1 MIASSQ
7 LKTKFTQMKHLIF
20 ALLISAPF
28 LALAQGPRGGGEKM
42 EARKV
47 AWLTT
52 KLDLSAE
59 DAKIFWPIYNDYVRE
74 LSTLRKERSQKMI
87 SFRKLKEIEDL
98 DDEEIQSLILNDFNF
113 RQRDLNIE
121 RKYYNKFKS
130 NLPIKTVGKFYRA
143 QEAFKKE
150 ILQQYRAAMPAPQ
163 TN

>member
-1 MIASSQ
+1 M
-7 LKTKFTQMKHLIF
+7 MKNLVF
-20 ALLISAPF
+20 ALLIFVPC
-28 LALAQGPRGGGEKM
+28 LAIAQGQRGGGGSEKM
-42 EARKV
+42 EAKKV

-74 LSTLRKERSQKMI
+74 QSTLRKERFQKMI

-98 DDEEIQSLILNDFNF
+98 DDEEIQTLILNDFNF

-130 NLPIKTVGKFYRA
+130 TLPIKTVGKFYRA

-150 ILQQYRAAMPAPQ
+150 ILQQYRAAMPA
-163 TN
+163 TSAN

>member
-1 MIASSQ
+1 
-7 LKTKFTQMKHLIF
+7 MKHLIF
-20 ALLISAPF
+20 ALLIFAPF

-150 ILQQYRAAMPAPQ
+150 ILQQYRASMPAPQ

>member
-1 MIASSQ
+1 M
-7 LKTKFTQMKHLIF
+7 
-20 ALLISAPF
+20 
-28 LALAQGPRGGGEKM
+28 
-42 EARKV
+42 
-47 AWLTT
+47 
-52 KLDLSAE
+52 
-59 DAKIFWPIYNDYVRE
+59 
-74 LSTLRKERSQKMI
+74 QKMI

-98 DDEEIQSLILNDFNF
+98 DDEEIQTLILNDFNF

-130 NLPIKTVGKFYRA
+130 SLPIKTVGKFYRA

>member
-1 MIASSQ
+1 MIARHTIENKIS
-7 LKTKFTQMKHLIF
+7 TMKNLIF
-20 ALLISAPF
+20 ALLISVPCFAI
-28 LALAQGPRGGGEKM
+28 AQGPRGGGEKM
-42 EARKV
+42 EAKKV

-74 LSTLRKERSQKMI
+74 QSTLRKERFQKMI

-98 DDEEIQSLILNDFNF
+98 DDEEIQTLILNDFNF

-130 NLPIKTVGKFYRA
+130 SLPIKTVGKFYRA

-150 ILQQYRAAMPAPQ
+150 ILQQYRTAMPAP

>member
-1 MIASSQ
+1 MRNI
-7 LKTKFTQMKHLIF
+7 FF
-20 ALLISAPF
+20 ALLIFIPGMAF
-28 LALAQGPRGGGEKM
+28 AQGRHFDGEAM
-42 EARKV
+42 EAKKV

-59 DAKIFWPIYNDYVRE
+59 DAKIFWPLYNDYVRE
-74 LSTLRKERSQKMI
+74 QKAARKERSQKMI
-87 SFRKLKEIEDL
+87 SFRKIKEIEDL
-98 DDEEIQSLILNDFNF
+98 DDNEIQTLILNDFSF

-150 ILQQYRAAMPAPQ
+150 ILQQYRKTAREA
-163 TN
+163 N